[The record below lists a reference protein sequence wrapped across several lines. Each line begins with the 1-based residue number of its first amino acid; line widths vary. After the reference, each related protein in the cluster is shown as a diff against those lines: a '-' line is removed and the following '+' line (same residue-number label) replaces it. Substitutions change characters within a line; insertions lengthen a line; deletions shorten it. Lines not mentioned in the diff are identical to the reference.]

1 MKQTLSPYRKRLAP
15 SQREPTPDPAFES
28 IAGLVA
34 SVRVL
39 QQQAAAAYT
48 PIVQGIID
56 RRSQD
61 VNEIEHTLDHLLDCA
76 CIPEGLAL
84 FKALCRYYYD
94 IDPAA
99 TAAHV
104 YAYREWYDAD
114 SIEPAKPAKR
124 KKPAKANLRGLGYS
138 KEVSA

>member
-1 MKQTLSPYRKRLAP
+1 MPKLSKNLTAKMKKTLSPYRKRPAP

-28 IAGLVA
+28 IAALVA
-34 SVRVL
+34 SLRGL

-48 PIVQGIID
+48 PIVHDLID

-99 TAAHV
+99 TATYV
-104 YAYREWYDAD
+104 YIYRDMWDTEDAQQQD
-114 SIEPAKPAKR
+114 VAS
-124 KKPAKANLRGLGYS
+124 
-138 KEVSA
+138 

>member
-1 MKQTLSPYRKRLAP
+1 MPKLSKNLTAKMKKTLSPYRKRRAP

-28 IAGLVA
+28 IAELVA
-34 SVRVL
+34 SLRDL

-48 PIVQGIID
+48 PIVHDLIE

-99 TAAHV
+99 TAAYI
-104 YAYREWYDAD
+104 YAYRDMWDTEEAQQQ
-114 SIEPAKPAKR
+114 
-124 KKPAKANLRGLGYS
+124 
-138 KEVSA
+138 EVAS